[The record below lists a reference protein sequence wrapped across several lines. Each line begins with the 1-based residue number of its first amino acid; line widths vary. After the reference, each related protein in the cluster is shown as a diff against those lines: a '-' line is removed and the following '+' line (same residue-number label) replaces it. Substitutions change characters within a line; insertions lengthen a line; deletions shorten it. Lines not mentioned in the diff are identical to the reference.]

1 VLVFPLQIDDEVL
14 TEMPLY
20 ERRERLKKIIKK
32 VEDENASKGDL
43 VVLDPLEVED
53 GEDPLELEDGEG
65 VLNNLKGKT
74 KFKTGDHAM
83 LLLNESINRG
93 EEGIILKDPMVRHPP
108 DLSDA
113 RAVDPYT
120 LSWPVICTCERIQ
133 PSCIHTAVLRMEVFT
148 LGVFLASNVASV
160 AAEQIQVRFAGEGR
174 VDEVEVRLP

>member
-43 VVLDPLEVED
+43 VVLDPLEV
-53 GEDPLELEDGEG
+53 EDGEG